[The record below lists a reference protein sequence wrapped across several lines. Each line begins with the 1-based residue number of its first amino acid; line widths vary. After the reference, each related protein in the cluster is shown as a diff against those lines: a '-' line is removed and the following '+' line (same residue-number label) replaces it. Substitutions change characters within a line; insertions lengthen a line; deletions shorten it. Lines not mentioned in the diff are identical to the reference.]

1 MEHAKKIMDADSG
14 EEYTIKVEPGP
25 LPNTIRIV
33 FGSSFTIILRN
44 EDASGL
50 AGTVLLFAQDS
61 FEKNK

>member
-25 LPNTIRIV
+25 LPNTTRIV

-50 AGTVLLFAQDS
+50 AGSVVRCAQEN
-61 FEKNK
+61 F